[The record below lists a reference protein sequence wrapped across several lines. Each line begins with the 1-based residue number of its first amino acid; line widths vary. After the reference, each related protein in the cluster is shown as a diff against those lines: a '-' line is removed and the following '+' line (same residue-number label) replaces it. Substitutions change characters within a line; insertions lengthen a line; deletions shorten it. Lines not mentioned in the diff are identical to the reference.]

1 LNTDD
6 LKKFIAEFQDFL
18 APKLDTYEQAIYLYV
33 FRHSRFLGIEEIV
46 IGFKSERLRMALG
59 VGQEGSPMSESS
71 VYKKLSS
78 LERKGYLQIVQ
89 VEHKGRRLRLKLPSE
104 IHGCVPVIVA
114 HEEIDIEDMDFF
126 NDPVNRKLIL
136 QREDFRS
143 FYTLRPINDE
153 SFVIEHIVSRPLG
166 SNSYRNVVAASRDAN
181 NKKGN
186 SDAKDFFRRLMRE
199 GYLSTDEFEERLVTL
214 ARLQAGELKPNIG
227 ST

>member
-33 FRHSRFLGIEEIV
+33 FRHSRFLGIDEIV
-46 IGFKSERLRMALG
+46 IGMALG

-78 LERKGYLQIVQ
+78 LERKGYLQVVQ

-104 IHGCVPVIVA
+104 IPDCVPVIVT
-114 HEEIDIEDMDFF
+114 HKEIDIEDMDFF
-126 NDPVNRKLIL
+126 NDPINRKLIL
-136 QREDFRS
+136 QREDFRC

-199 GYLSTDEFEERLVTL
+199 GYLSTAEFEERLVTL

-227 ST
+227 SI